1 MTLTLLRAATGGG
14 AGGASPGTSVAGSS
28 EAGSQAGGGGVV
40 RGAREP
46 TVAERGREGVEIAAA
61 MLAQLDRYRAMGA
74 AMPPPMATPVKTPR
88 TGAAARPPPAPA
100 PVPAAGGMSTPA
112 VVRSLADMSPAEPLP
127 ERESLA
133 EAGQVLPPPPSTH

>member
-1 MTLTLLRAATGGG
+1 MQALVKGPADSPVTLEILRPPGERVTLTLLRAATGGG

-61 MLAQLDRYRAMGA
+61 ILAQLDRYRAMSA
-74 AMPPPMATPVKTPR
+74 AMPPPMATPVKTAR
-88 TGAAARPPPAPA
+88 TGAASRPPPA
-100 PVPAAGGMSTPA
+100 PAAGGMSTPA
-112 VVRSLADMSPAEPLP
+112 VVRS
-127 ERESLA
+127 
-133 EAGQVLPPPPSTH
+133 PPPPPLPY